1 MDWMKPTPVAK
12 TIFPLQAINLNVNLI
27 HGSFTDIQ
35 GMNVYH
41 LYDIYLKYR
50 KILLV
55 RLQVNLSFLKIVC
68 ALILRTV

>member
-35 GMNVYH
+35 GMNYDQMTVHPMVYSSCC
-41 LYDIYLKYR
+41 LKLTAMENIR
-50 KILLV
+50 K
-55 RLQVNLSFLKIVC
+55 QLSVESDS
-68 ALILRTV
+68 